1 MEGIK
6 KDNHYVPQA
15 YLRQWVVNGKIL
27 TYRLLVP
34 HEKCEHWKSHSPK
47 GIAKHQHLY
56 TYFSGSKDS
65 DEIERWLDRE
75 FEQPASVSITKV
87 VKETQLSVEDWN
99 NLFRFAVAQSIRTPT
114 GMHSF
119 MKRQNETL
127 EALLSESM
135 VESVAKVEA
144 ALASGIKI
152 EPAPAVDPYS
162 KLPLKLHRVKNEDG
176 SEGIEARVLNGRK
189 FWIWQLEHIL
199 KNTIHRMPTHRWTIL
214 HAPTGV
220 TWPTT
225 DNPFTR
231 MGVGAN
237 GELSLEGGWGV
248 KGTRLFLPLSPK
260 HLLFACVGQRPPP
273 RGSTVSLSDAA
284 FFRTMII
291 NGASRYIF
299 ATDTQDIVEFRPRI
313 VSRELF
319 DAEAKQWSDWHAI
332 QSEEEAQYPNL

>member
-1 MEGIK
+1 MAGIK
-6 KDNHYVPQA
+6 KDNHYVPQV
-15 YLRQWVVNGKIL
+15 YLKQWVSNGKIL

-34 HEKCEHWKSHSPK
+34 HEKCEHWKAHSPK
-47 GIAKHQHLY
+47 SIAKHQHLY

-65 DEIERWLDRE
+65 DEIENWLDRD
-75 FEQPASVSITKV
+75 FERSASVSIAKV
-87 VKETQLSVEDWN
+87 VKEAQLSVEDWN

-114 GMHSF
+114 GMQSF
-119 MKRQNETL
+119 MRRQSQTL
-127 EALLSESM
+127 KVLLSESL
-135 VESVAKVEA
+135 EGSVAKVEA
-144 ALASGIKI
+144 SLASGVKLD
-152 EPAPAVDPYS
+152 PAPPLDPFS
-162 KLPLKLHRVKNEDG
+162 KLPLKLHRVNNEDG
-176 SEGIEARVLNGRK
+176 SEGIEALVLNGRK
-189 FWIWQLEHIL
+189 FWIWHLEHIL

-231 MGVGAN
+231 LGEGAN

-248 KGTRLFLPLSPK
+248 EGTKLFLPLSPK

-273 RGSTVSLSDAA
+273 RGTTVSLSNAA

-319 DAEAKQWSDWHAI
+319 DAEAKLWADWHAN
-332 QSEEEAQYPNL
+332 QSEEEAQYPNI

>member
-15 YLRQWVVNGKIL
+15 YLRQWVINGKIL

-34 HEKCEHWKSHSPK
+34 HEKCEHWKPHSPK

-75 FEQPASVSITKV
+75 FERPASVSIAKV
-87 VKETQLSVEDWN
+87 VNETQLSVKDWN
-99 NLFRFAVAQSIRTPT
+99 NLFRFAVAQSIRTPA
-114 GMHSF
+114 GMQSF

-127 EALLSESM
+127 EAFLSESM
-135 VESVAKVEA
+135 EGSVAKVEA
-144 ALASGIKI
+144 ALASGIKL
-152 EPAPAVDPYS
+152 EPASAVDPYS
-162 KLPLKLHRVKNEDG
+162 KLPLKLHRVKDEDG
-176 SEGIEARVLNGRK
+176 LEGIEARVLNGRK

-231 MGVGAN
+231 LGVGAN

-248 KGTRLFLPLSPK
+248 QGTRLFLPLSPK

-291 NGASRYIF
+291 NGANRYIF
-299 ATDTQDIVEFRPRI
+299 ATDTQDIVEFRPRT
-313 VSRELF
+313 VSREQF
-319 DAEAKQWSDWHAI
+319 DAEAKLWADWHAS

>member
-15 YLRQWVVNGKIL
+15 YLRQWVSNGKIL

-34 HEKCEHWKSHSPK
+34 HEKCGHWKPHSPK
-47 GIAKHQHLY
+47 SIAKHQHLY

-65 DEIERWLDRE
+65 DEIERWLDRD
-75 FEQPASVSITKV
+75 FEQPASMSISKV
-87 VKETQLSVEDWN
+87 VNETQLSVEDWN

-114 GMHSF
+114 GMKVF
-119 MKRQNETL
+119 MKRQSETL
-127 EALLSESM
+127 EALLAESM
-135 VESVAKVEA
+135 EGSVAKVEA
-144 ALASGIKI
+144 ALTSGIKL

-162 KLPLKLHRVKNEDG
+162 KLPLKLRRVKNEDG
-176 SEGIEARVLNGRK
+176 SEGIKALVLNGRK
-189 FWIWQLEHIL
+189 FWIWHLEHLL
-199 KNTIHRMPTHRWTIL
+199 KNTIHRMPVHRWTIL

-231 MGVGAN
+231 LGVGAN

-248 KGTRLFLPLSPK
+248 QGTRLFLPLSPK
-260 HLLFACVGQRPPP
+260 HLLFTCVGHRPPP
-273 RGSTVSLSDAA
+273 RGTTVSLSDAA

-299 ATDTQDIVEFRPRI
+299 ATDTRDIVEFRPRT

-319 DAEAKQWSDWHAI
+319 DAEAKLWSDWHVS